1 MGKSEHRLRQCE
13 LVGRDIGTP
22 EHDAAKILRRRG
34 YRSHWR
40 DATQWR
46 RHQAARRFEQA
57 FLNQFVATG
66 GYIYDANQLIN
77 TGYRICARFDYVDG
91 NQIAR
96 EVFADSSWG
105 DVPNLHEAARWVRV
119 AANTLCPEVWG
130 NPAVRSIY

>member
-1 MGKSEHRLRQCE
+1 MKKISKAVLLGGAAAAVVAAS
-13 LVGRDIGTP
+13 VGV
-22 EHDAAKILRRRG
+22 AAPANALTNR
-34 YRSHWR
+34 
-40 DATQWR
+40 
-46 RHQAARRFEQA
+46 EQA

-105 DVPNLHEAARWVRV
+105 DVPNLHAAARWVRV

>member
-1 MGKSEHRLRQCE
+1 MKPSRLVTCGGVRRHTVRGMRKITKAA
-13 LVGRDIGTP
+13 LVGG
-22 EHDAAKILRRRG
+22 AAAAAIA
-34 YRSHWR
+34 
-40 DATQWR
+40 ATVGV
-46 RHQAARRFEQA
+46 AAPANASTDREQA

-66 GYIYDANQLIN
+66 GYIYDANQLTN

-119 AANTLCPEVWG
+119 AANTLCPEVWD